1 MDDAVEVADAG
12 PARGGADEVPVG
24 EGGADEGDM
33 YGIRPVSSLPG
44 SPTPAVSMVY
54 LVISR

>member
-1 MDDAVEVADAG
+1 MVVDDAAVVTDAG
-12 PARGGADEVPVG
+12 PVPGGADEVAVG

-54 LVISR
+54 LVI